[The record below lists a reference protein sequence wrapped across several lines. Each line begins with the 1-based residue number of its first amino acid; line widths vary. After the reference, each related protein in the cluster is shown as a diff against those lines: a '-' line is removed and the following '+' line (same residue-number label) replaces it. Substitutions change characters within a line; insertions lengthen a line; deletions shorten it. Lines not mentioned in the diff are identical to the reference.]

1 MMDEKSVGARIAEL
15 RNEKKLTQVQLAE
28 MLLIS
33 DKTVSKWE
41 VGGGYPDISL
51 LPALADIFEC
61 TIDYLLLGTNR
72 TQQKIFIGYP
82 HSFYKDGKM
91 TKKGITQKLNEDYLP
106 KGWKV
111 VQAKL
116 SCAEDNESV
125 LVVIEK

>member
-1 MMDEKSVGARIAEL
+1 MDETAVGARIAEL
-15 RNEKKLTQVQLAE
+15 RTAKKMTQAQLAE
-28 MLLIS
+28 QLSIS

-82 HSFYKDGKM
+82 HSIYSNGKM
-91 TKKGITQKLNEDYLP
+91 TKKGITQKLNEEYLP

-111 VQAKL
+111 IQAKL
-116 SCAEDNESV
+116 SCDADNESV

>member
-1 MMDEKSVGARIAEL
+1 MNEKSVGTRIAEL
-15 RNEKKLTQVQLAE
+15 RNAKKLTQVQLAE
-28 MLLIS
+28 KLTVS

-61 TIDYLLLGTNR
+61 TVDYLLLGASR

-82 HSFYKDGKM
+82 HSIYNNGKL
-91 TKKGITQKLNEDYLP
+91 TKKGITQKLNEEYLP

-111 VQAKL
+111 IQAKL